1 MAQNNIKTSPKGH
14 MEKGFGGQ
22 KPKNFKK
29 AITNLSKNLKGSYI
43 LIIFSLVFAILGAVL
58 SIVCPN
64 LVQKL
69 ADEITK
75 AIPILR
81 DGVLTNLGV
90 SINMERVTKLVII
103 LVSILLFS
111 FAFSYLQGFM
121 MSTVTQKLSKKM
133 RNDISRKINRL
144 PLSFLD
150 KTQTGDILSRVTN
163 DVDTISQSLNNSV
176 TTLVSAIVMLIGSL
190 VMMFITNYIMAI
202 SAILS
207 SFIGFM
213 LIAIVATKSQKYFI
227 AQQKSLGDVNGHVE
241 EAYSGH
247 NVLRVS
253 NALDE
258 TKVKFDELN
267 KSLYKSAWK
276 SQFLSGL
283 MMPIMNFV
291 GNLGYVVVCVV
302 GAILTINGK
311 ISFGVVIAFMIYVR
325 LFTTPLSQ
333 IAQAA
338 TNLQSSAAA
347 SERVFEFLGN
357 EDVKEDVKY
366 PKTIENIKG
375 NVEFKHVKFGYDEDK
390 TIITDF
396 STKVLAGQKVAI
408 VGPTGAGKTTLVN
421 LLMRFYD
428 INSGEI
434 LIDGI
439 NINEMQRD
447 YVHNLFGMV
456 LQDTWLFEGTIY
468 ENVIY
473 NQKNVTKE
481 QVENACKLCGLHH
494 FILTLSNGYNTILDD
509 NTTISAGQKQLL
521 TIARAMVQNAPMLI
535 LDEAT
540 SSVDTRT
547 EQLITNAMD
556 NLTKGRTSFVIA
568 HRLSTIKN
576 ADKIIVLKNG
586 DIVETGTHEELL
598 SRNGDY
604 ASLYNSQF
612 ED

>member
-1 MAQNNIKTSPKGH
+1 MARNNIKTSPRGH
-14 MEKGFGGQ
+14 MGKNFDAQ

-29 AITNLSKNLKGSYI
+29 AIANLSKNLKGSYI

-58 SIVCPN
+58 SIVSPN
-64 LVQKL
+64 LIQKL

-90 SINMERVTKLVII
+90 SINMEQVTKLVII
-103 LVSILLFS
+103 LVSILVFS

-121 MSTVTQKLSKKM
+121 MSTVTQRLSKKM

-144 PLSFLD
+144 PLSYLD

-163 DVDTISQSLNNSV
+163 DVDTISQSLNNSI

-202 SAILS
+202 AAILS

-213 LIAIVATKSQKYFI
+213 LIAIVATKSQKYFV

-325 LFTTPLSQ
+325 LFTNPLSQ
-333 IAQAA
+333 IAQAT

-357 EDVKEDVKY
+357 EDMKEDVQN

-375 NVEFKHVKFGYDEDK
+375 NVEFKHVKFGYDEDR

-468 ENVIY
+468 ENIIY

-494 FILTLSNGYNTILDD
+494 FILTLPKGYNTILDD

-598 SRNGDY
+598 SKNGDY